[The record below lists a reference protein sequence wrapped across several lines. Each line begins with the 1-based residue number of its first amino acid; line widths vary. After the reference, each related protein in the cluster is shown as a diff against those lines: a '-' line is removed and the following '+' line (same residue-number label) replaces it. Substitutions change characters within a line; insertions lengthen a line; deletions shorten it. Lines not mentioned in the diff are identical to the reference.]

1 MDNQTLLDY
10 QWPYL
15 LSFLPEETDLEETAR
30 ECGAIRRKRSIQS
43 AVDLLRLALVYAF
56 CGLSLRQTAAWA
68 ETAGVATLSDVALLK
83 RLRGAS
89 SWLGRILGIK
99 LAERS
104 GTELKPF
111 ESLRLRIV
119 DATTVSKP
127 GSVGTDWRIHLGFDL
142 TTFAI
147 DHVELTDRYG
157 GENLRRFPVRQGEV
171 LVGDRGYSHYSSLA
185 SVLAEGGDFLI
196 RLNWQNVFLRH
207 ADGSRFELF
216 DELRKIPDGHPAEF
230 SLSVAPKGKPS
241 ISVRLVALRKTESA
255 AEETR
260 RKILKERSKKGR
272 RIDPRT
278 LEAAGYMLIV
288 TSLPGSALSPA
299 DVLEVYR
306 LRWQIELA
314 FKRLKSLLHLDE
326 LPAKDPDLSKSYI
339 YAKLLAALLVEDL
352 TDRYLSFS
360 PWGFRLA
367 PSTSISVED
376 SPNSL

>member
-1 MDNQTLLDY
+1 MDNQTLFDY

-15 LSFLPEETDLEETAR
+15 LSFLPRESELEATAR

-43 AVDLLRLALVYAF
+43 AIDLLRLALVYGY

-68 ETAGVATLSDVALLK
+68 ETAGVATLSDVALLN

-89 SWLGRILGIK
+89 SWLGRVLGFK

-104 GTELKPF
+104 AIELKPF
-111 ESLRLRIV
+111 GSMRLRIV

-127 GSVGTDWRIHLGFDL
+127 GSNGTDWRVHLGFDL

-147 DHVELTDRYG
+147 DHVELTDAHG
-157 GENLRRFPVRQGEV
+157 GEDLRRFSVREGEV
-171 LVGDRGYSHYSSLA
+171 LVGDRGYSHYTGLA
-185 SVLAEGGDFLI
+185 SVLADGGDFLV
-196 RLNWQNVFLRH
+196 RMNWQNVPLKG
-207 ADGSRFELF
+207 ADGAEFDLF
-216 DELRKIPDGHPAEF
+216 NELRRIPDGQPVEF

-241 ISVRLVALRKTESA
+241 IPVRLVALRKSEPA

-260 RKILKERSKKGR
+260 RKTLKERSKKGR

-278 LEAAGYMLIV
+278 LEAAGYVLVI
-288 TSLPGSALSPA
+288 TSLPRKALTA
-299 DVLEVYR
+299 AEVLEVYR

-314 FKRLKSLLHLDE
+314 FKRLKSLLHLGE
-326 LPAKDPDLSKSYI
+326 LPAKDTDLAKSYI

-352 TDRYLSFS
+352 TERYLSFS
-360 PWGFRLA
+360 PWGFRLD
-367 PSTSISVED
+367 PSTSIPLENSAD
-376 SPNSL
+376 SF